1 MYQSFIQ
8 AMEMF
13 ISVGPFGPVRSA
25 PQKFRTPDA
34 TGKGPQSNEDRQ
46 RGHQL

>member
-13 ISVGPFGPVRSA
+13 ISAGPFGPVRSA
-25 PQKFRTPDA
+25 PQKFRTPA
-34 TGKGPQSNEDRQ
+34 AAGKDRQ
-46 RGHQL
+46 TRREL